1 MGLAGSRHPTRLL
14 PTRRQIFRGASLAER
29 QAPLRKEKKMIG
41 NESWRISIEN
51 SADFIKKNI
60 GVGTVQAVFEKYG
73 ATSPDDLSP
82 AYYSEVFSELYAIEA
97 DLRD

>member
-1 MGLAGSRHPTRLL
+1 
-14 PTRRQIFRGASLAER
+14 
-29 QAPLRKEKKMIG
+29 MIG